1 MLMILCILPF
11 SLHNGQYGFTPD
23 MAAGSYADRTFID
36 IDDYQIYYFTFE
48 GNFDDGR
55 HWSDLQGWKLIKK
68 HFWGCTV
75 ANEDAALHVITKNN
89 YVVGQLHSVK
99 GKNGYYHILY
109 QHCAYKGKNEY
120 NVKQIR
126 I

>member
-1 MLMILCILPF
+1 MLLMILCILPF

-23 MAAGSYADRTFID
+23 MAAGSYADRTFFD

-68 HFWGCTV
+68 HFWGCLEQTE
-75 ANEDAALHVITKNN
+75 ANPFDYESRANKCFATK
-89 YVVGQLHSVK
+89 
-99 GKNGYYHILY
+99 KNGNAL
-109 QHCAYKGKNEY
+109 KMK
-120 NVKQIR
+120 
-126 I
+126 